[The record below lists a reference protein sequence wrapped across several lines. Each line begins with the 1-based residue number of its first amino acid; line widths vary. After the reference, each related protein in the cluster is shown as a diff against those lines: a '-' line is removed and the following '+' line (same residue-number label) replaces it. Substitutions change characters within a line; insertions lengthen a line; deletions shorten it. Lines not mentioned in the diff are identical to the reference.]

1 MCLVARYLEAHG
13 IPTVVLG
20 SAIDIID
27 YCGAPRYVHV
37 DFPLGNPAGKP
48 YDLGMQKSVAASAL
62 SFFEQATPENS
73 ILRLSHRWSESET
86 WRDAYAEV
94 TDQNRDELLRKGEE
108 RRSQQEQLKASGKP
122 FLNKIE

>member
-1 MCLVARYLEAHG
+1 VCLVARYLEAHG

-20 SAIDIID
+20 SAMDIIE

-48 YDLGMQKSVAASAL
+48 YDLDMQKSITSSAL
-62 SFFEQATPENS
+62 SFFEQATRDNS
-73 ILRLSHRWSESET
+73 ILRLPHKWSESEA

-94 TDQNRDELLRKGEE
+94 TDENRDELLRKGEE
-108 RRSQQEQLKASGKP
+108 RRKQQEQLKASGKA